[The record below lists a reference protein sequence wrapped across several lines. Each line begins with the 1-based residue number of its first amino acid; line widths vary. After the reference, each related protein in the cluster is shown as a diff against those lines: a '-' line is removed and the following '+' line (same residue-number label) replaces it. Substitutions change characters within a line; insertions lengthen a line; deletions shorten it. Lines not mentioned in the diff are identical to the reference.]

1 MGKML
6 TLCEVSIDERA
17 VTQAC
22 AKLVLYPARRRRLN
36 TRKVTCMHTRSKDF
50 ANEESV
56 YTLYVLTAHSCAVL
70 GSTEL
75 GNKQHM
81 LTATVMWATSLPR
94 PKVIAVLLFNPCT

>member
-6 TLCEVSIDERA
+6 TLCEVSIDEQA

-36 TRKVTCMHTRSKDF
+36 TRKVTCTHAQEVKTSRIG
-50 ANEESV
+50 V
-56 YTLYVLTAHSCAVL
+56 CLYTVCIYRACAML

-75 GNKQHM
+75 GKNQHM
-81 LTATVMWATSLPR
+81 LTATVLWATSLPH